1 MIAAG
6 KLQAMVEGDALG
18 LGWSHATEVRYG
30 DLAAMDGEPHADQG
44 RGEGDD
50 DKQKNLCEQPEESD
64 HSDEGSGLRRR
75 GQVAF
80 QVSE

>member
-6 KLQAMVEGDALG
+6 QLKAMLEGNALG
-18 LGWSHATEVRYG
+18 LGGSHATEVGHR

-50 DKQKNLCEQPEESD
+50 DEHEKLGEQAEEAD
-64 HSDEGSGLRRR
+64 HARLRVDAC
-75 GQVAF
+75 GAGDKGKV
-80 QVSE
+80 